1 MSGTV
6 HLQQIGEHIL
16 WAELDNPPRNT
27 LQARMVAGLRQA
39 VDRAHEDTA
48 IRVLVVTGRGP
59 AFCAGADLR
68 EELGAAEGSG
78 GQEASGSIGELITR
92 MEACRVPVVGLING
106 WCVGGGL
113 ELALCCDIR
122 IASTEARF
130 IAAGVNVGLIASAY
144 RLPRLI
150 GVAAAKAMLLTGSP
164 FDAETALRFS
174 LVTAVHPPEALQA
187 AGVALAER
195 IAGRAPLSVEAAKRM
210 ADRAPELTRDE
221 GARAA
226 TAEARALQRTD
237 DHKAA
242 VRAFIGKTDPVF
254 TRS

>member
-27 LQARMVAGLRQA
+27 LQARMVAGLREA
-39 VDRAHEDTA
+39 VDRAHIDTA

-68 EELGAAEGSG
+68 EELGAAESG
-78 GQEASGSIGELITR
+78 ERLEGAGLIGELIER

-130 IAAGVNVGLIASAY
+130 TAAGVNVGLIASAY

-150 GVAAAKAMLLTGSP
+150 GIAAAKAMLLTGSP
-164 FDAETALRFS
+164 FDAEAALRFG
-174 LVTAVHPPEALQA
+174 LVTAVHAPDALSA
-187 AGVALAER
+187 AGLALAER
-195 IAGRAPLSVEAAKRM
+195 IASRAPLSVEAAKRM
-210 ADRAPELTRDE
+210 ADRAPEMTREE

-226 TAEARALQRTD
+226 TAEARALQTTD

-242 VRAFIGKTDPVF
+242 VRAFIAKAQPVF